1 MAIKQARGVTIGKGT
16 PHRLEGQNGDMTIRS
31 SRKGLKL
38 YVKESNK
45 WHSIDLDINL
55 RQIASTVQSLEKQ
68 VKKLSTKTNNTPVVD
83 KILLRQ
89 SGGTAAVAI
98 QNKSGLVALRNSV
111 DSADAKFQSI
121 GLDTGTDNSS
131 GRGWGQFYYD
141 SSAKTHITESRGLL
155 IHSGLDSP
163 DAANQSAV
171 TLSSKGGD
179 SLIALY
185 DGGTPKFRIGYDHLK
200 ADGST
205 SDARFKI
212 HNGASFDDDSIFNL
226 DTSGIDIQGN
236 ITASGDL
243 TVSGGD
249 ATIKAAN
256 DAAASLLLQADN
268 SDDAGDD
275 WKIIA
280 NADQTLTFGNDIAS
294 AGSYV
299 SHLTVTPHATATSTV
314 VSTAGSLK
322 VGSNIIQA
330 SDGGSTIT
338 MDTSDNV
345 TVGNNLA
352 CNEITAGAVVWESFP
367 FVVTNGVAGRPYF
380 RDVDDL
386 YGDFRKWDDYDT
398 SPTGM
403 DRRKVAGQFVVP
415 ENCTLKGMQAV
426 VLNTTSNQ
434 DIDIHIYTGT
444 PNLNTAVNTTLALAG
459 GAVTTVAIST
469 ANYSYSNSATYDVD
483 LTAGDIIVPM
493 VEHDSGIGNQTFRG
507 NITLKLV
514 TR

>member
-141 SSAKTHITESRGLL
+141 SNAKTHITESRGLL

-163 DAANQSAV
+163 DAANNSAV

-179 SLIALY
+179 SLIGLY
-185 DGGTPKFRIGYDHLK
+185 EGANAKFRIGYDHLK

-212 HNGASFDDDSIFNL
+212 HNGTSFADDSIFNL

-243 TVSGGD
+243 TVTGADITIGADADGTDRNVVFGHSTLKTIMGIDDSADAFIINTDAAFD
-249 ATIKAAN
+249 ATLAN
-256 DAAASLLLQADN
+256 NSLTIDASHNITVGGNLQV
-268 SDDAGDD
+268 G
-275 WKIIA
+275 
-280 NADQTLTFGNDIAS
+280 GNR
-294 AGSYV
+294 
-299 SHLTVTPHATATSTV
+299 
-314 VSTAGSLK
+314 
-322 VGSNIIQA
+322 IQA
-330 SDGGSTIT
+330 SDGGATIT

-345 TVGNNLA
+345 TIGNNLA

-367 FVVTNGVAGRPYF
+367 FVVTNGVAGRIYY

-386 YGDFRKWDDYDT
+386 YEDFRKLDDDDT

-403 DRRKVAGQFVVP
+403 ARGDVAGQFVVP
-415 ENCTLKGMQAV
+415 ENCTLKAMQAV
-426 VLNTTSNQ
+426 VTNTTSAQ

-459 GAVTTVAIST
+459 GAVTTVSIST
-469 ANYSYSNSATYDVD
+469 STYNYSSSATYDVD
-483 LTAGDIIVPM
+483 LDAGDIIVPM
-493 VEHDSGIGNQTFRG
+493 VEHNSGVGNQTFRG

>member
-98 QNKSGLVALRNSV
+98 QNKSGAVSFRNSV
-111 DSADAKFQSI
+111 DGADAPVDIAKS
-121 GLDTGTDNSS
+121 GTVS
-131 GRGWGQFYYD
+131 GGTLTEGMQMVV
-141 SSAKTHITESRGLL
+141 SSASVSRFQ
-155 IHSGLDSP
+155 
-163 DAANQSAV
+163 A
-171 TLSSKGGD
+171 T
-179 SLIALY
+179 
-185 DGGTPKFRIGYDHLK
+185 T
-200 ADGST
+200 
-205 SDARFKI
+205 
-212 HNGASFDDDSIFNL
+212 NGASLGVSGVGADASAITMRWYEGATHRWSAGLLGDDANTFYIANDADLASAELSLNNNGNL
-226 DTSGIDIQGN
+226 TI
-236 ITASGDL
+236 SGDL

-345 TVGNNLA
+345 TIGNNLA
-352 CNEITAGAVVWESFP
+352 FNEITAGAVVWQRFQFYIIGGNTARYYYLDHDDRYNSLAHWDNYSTIIGVGTDLTMLDERMAAFP
-367 FVVTNGVAGRPYF
+367 EVA
-380 RDVDDL
+380 
-386 YGDFRKWDDYDT
+386 
-398 SPTGM
+398 
-403 DRRKVAGQFVVP
+403 
-415 ENCTLKGMQAV
+415 ENCIFAGGIGTIYNDTGTDNPKISIFYDSSTLSGDEDQTEAFAPLVDTDVTINTQDRKYGFTLDAVTGTTLNAGCKYVPTVSNIATTVWGSMTLK
-426 VLNTTSNQ
+426 
-434 DIDIHIYTGT
+434 
-444 PNLNTAVNTTLALAG
+444 
-459 GAVTTVAIST
+459 
-469 ANYSYSNSATYDVD
+469 
-483 LTAGDIIVPM
+483 
-493 VEHDSGIGNQTFRG
+493 F
-507 NITLKLV
+507 ITK
-514 TR
+514 

>member
-1 MAIKQARGVTIGKGT
+1 
-16 PHRLEGQNGDMTIRS
+16 MTIRS

-98 QNKSGLVALRNSV
+98 QNKSGAVSFRNSV
-111 DSADAKFQSI
+111 DGADAPVDIAKS
-121 GLDTGTDNSS
+121 GTVS
-131 GRGWGQFYYD
+131 GGTLTEGMQMVV
-141 SSAKTHITESRGLL
+141 SSASVSRFQ
-155 IHSGLDSP
+155 
-163 DAANQSAV
+163 A
-171 TLSSKGGD
+171 T
-179 SLIALY
+179 
-185 DGGTPKFRIGYDHLK
+185 T
-200 ADGST
+200 
-205 SDARFKI
+205 
-212 HNGASFDDDSIFNL
+212 NGASLGVSGVGADASAITMRWYEGATHRWSAGLLGDDANTFYIANDADLASAELSLNNNGNL
-226 DTSGIDIQGN
+226 TI
-236 ITASGDL
+236 SGDL

>member
-1 MAIKQARGVTIGKGT
+1 
-16 PHRLEGQNGDMTIRS
+16 
-31 SRKGLKL
+31 
-38 YVKESNK
+38 
-45 WHSIDLDINL
+45 
-55 RQIASTVQSLEKQ
+55 
-68 VKKLSTKTNNTPVVD
+68 
-83 KILLRQ
+83 
-89 SGGTAAVAI
+89 
-98 QNKSGLVALRNSV
+98 
-111 DSADAKFQSI
+111 
-121 GLDTGTDNSS
+121 
-131 GRGWGQFYYD
+131 
-141 SSAKTHITESRGLL
+141 
-155 IHSGLDSP
+155 
-163 DAANQSAV
+163 
-171 TLSSKGGD
+171 
-179 SLIALY
+179 
-185 DGGTPKFRIGYDHLK
+185 
-200 ADGST
+200 
-205 SDARFKI
+205 
-212 HNGASFDDDSIFNL
+212 
-226 DTSGIDIQGN
+226 
-236 ITASGDL
+236 
-243 TVSGGD
+243 
-249 ATIKAAN
+249 
-256 DAAASLLLQADN
+256 
-268 SDDAGDD
+268 
-275 WKIIA
+275 
-280 NADQTLTFGNDIAS
+280 
-294 AGSYV
+294 
-299 SHLTVTPHATATSTV
+299 
-314 VSTAGSLK
+314 
-322 VGSNIIQA
+322 
-330 SDGGSTIT
+330 